1 MRVEYTK
8 TLSAFKKG
16 VKIAR
21 REIMDDQL
29 LGQVLSKFLE
39 LEDLLKD
46 GSGKR
51 PRHKP
56 REG

>member
-1 MRVEYTK
+1 MEYNK
-8 TLSAFKKG
+8 TLDAFKKG

-21 REIMDDQL
+21 REILDDQL

-46 GSGKR
+46 GSGKKPRHR
-51 PRHKP
+51 PR
-56 REG
+56 ES